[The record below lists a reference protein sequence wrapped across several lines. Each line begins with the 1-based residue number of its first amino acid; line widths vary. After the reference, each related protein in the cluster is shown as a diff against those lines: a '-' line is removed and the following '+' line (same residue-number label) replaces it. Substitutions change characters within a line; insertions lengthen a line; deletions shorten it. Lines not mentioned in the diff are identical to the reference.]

1 MKILKHITKLLYISI
16 ILLSLSVSI
25 LTILKLPN
33 ETNII
38 SNMVTST
45 FFILTGSFLISILET
60 FFKYLDRIYK

>member
-45 FFILTGSFLISILET
+45 FFILTGCFLISILET
-60 FFKYLDRIYK
+60 FFKYLDKIYK